1 MTDIVFS
8 FDTEDYVNDN
18 SADGILRAAK
28 LLRSKGIKGDFN
40 VVGRLAEKLREWQ
53 RDDII
58 EELKHHEI
66 NNHSLAHSFHP
77 TVNEY
82 TDIEDF
88 SAALDE
94 FLRQ

>member
-18 SADGILRAAK
+18 AADGILRAAK
-28 LLRSKGIKGDFN
+28 LLRSEGIKGDFN

-58 EELKHHEI
+58 CII
-66 NNHSLAHSFHP
+66 NFRDRRISGLLCRGVS
-77 TVNEY
+77 Y
-82 TDIEDF
+82 
-88 SAALDE
+88 
-94 FLRQ
+94 